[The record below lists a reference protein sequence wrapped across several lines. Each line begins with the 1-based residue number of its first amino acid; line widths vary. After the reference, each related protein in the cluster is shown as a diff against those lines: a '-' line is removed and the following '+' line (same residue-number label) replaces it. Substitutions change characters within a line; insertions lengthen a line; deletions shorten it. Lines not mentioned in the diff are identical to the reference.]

1 MRYRPAVDPAQALVR
16 ARTQAGLTQR
26 QAAAAAGVAQPT
38 LARVESG
45 KQQPSFPVLQRLLA
59 GTGHR
64 AELVIEELPDSH
76 DLGLL
81 EVTLALTPQQRVDR
95 LVRLH
100 RTARALRRAVLQ

>member
-1 MRYRPAVDPAQALVR
+1 MDPAAALR
-16 ARTQAGLTQR
+16 EARRRAGLTQR
-26 QAAAAAGVAQPT
+26 QAAAAAGVTQPT

-45 KQQPSFPVLQRLLA
+45 RRQPTVPALQRLLA

-64 AELVIEELPDSH
+64 ADLVLAALPDPH

-81 EVTLALTPQQRVDR
+81 EVTLALTPQQRIDR

-100 RTARALRRAVLQ
+100 RTARRLQAAVRA

>member
-1 MRYRPAVDPAQALVR
+1 MEAGELLRE
-16 ARTQAGLTQR
+16 ARRKAGLTQR

-45 KQQPSFPVLQRLLA
+45 RQQPTLPTLERLLA

-64 AELVIEELPDSH
+64 LVVELEALPDPH

-100 RTARALRRAVLQ
+100 STARQLRAAVR

>member
-1 MRYRPAVDPAQALVR
+1 ML
-16 ARTQAGLTQR
+16 
-26 QAAAAAGVAQPT
+26 
-38 LARVESG
+38 E
-45 KQQPSFPVLQRLLA
+45 RLLA

-64 AELVIEELPDSH
+64 LLAELEPLPDPD

-100 RTARALRRAVLQ
+100 RVARRLRASLG